1 VCFGHLRSV
10 RRHADRLELDHTH
23 FTGQR
28 RWTDD
33 QLAAAIASASTWSQ
47 VAEALKLSG
56 GSITVTIRG
65 HAVRLGLD
73 TTHLVRGGT
82 LPPADGDLNPQ
93 LTKSRPGRV
102 TDSRRLVRA
111 LWSLCLVAAGAVC
124 HDLLTRVEDQA
135 ALLASLAGVLTE
147 GGVLSLGFANRDWL
161 ALRAGRRGDHT
172 SALRLVEGGGGAG
185 GLMPRPPT
193 DGGSEAITLDEATQ
207 QLDKAGLALVA
218 AQGVGVFA
226 EVGDEDLGRAE
237 LAALVE
243 LERLVAGREPYRS
256 SARTLH
262 LIARRRVFRP
272 DLTGDSL

>member
-1 VCFGHLRSV
+1 MGRG
-10 RRHADRLELDHTH
+10 RLGFELLLGQVLDALPAPPATVVDAGGG
-23 FTGQR
+23 TGQLAVALAGHGYR
-28 RWTDD
+28 VTVVDTSAAMLATCAQRAADEGDD
-33 QLAAAIASASTWSQ
+33 
-47 VAEALKLSG
+47 VAERVATVQGDAADLPAL
-56 GSITVTIRG
+56 
-65 HAVRLGLD
+65 LGE
-73 TTHLVRGGT
+73 GT
-82 LPPADGDLNPQ
+82 QDA
-93 LTKSRPGRV
+93 
-102 TDSRRLVRA
+102 
-111 LWSLCLVAAGAVC
+111 AVC

-147 GGVLSLGFANRDWL
+147 AGVLSLGFANRDWL

-172 SALRLVEGGGGAG
+172 SALRLVEGGGGHG

-218 AQGVGVFA
+218 AYGVGVFA
-226 EVGDEDLGRAE
+226 EAGDEDLGRSE
-237 LAALVE
+237 RQRLVE

-256 SARTLH
+256 SARTVH